1 MDNKEYIQIPKEDFE
16 KMYKTVNKVMK
27 ILKRDYND
35 LKIAREILSKQLN
48 NLENILNEKII
59 KDLMKARTHVGVVTF
74 SLSFH
79 YIDLK
84 EDVLKILKKA
94 KKEQIDKKQNSNK

>member
-1 MDNKEYIQIPKEDFE
+1 MNNKEYIQIPKEDFE
-16 KMYKTVNKVMK
+16 KKYKTVNKVMK

-35 LKIAREILSKQLN
+35 LKIAYDLLGKQLN

-59 KDLMKARTHVGVVTF
+59 KDLIKVKTHIGVVTF

-79 YIDLK
+79 YVDLK
-84 EDVLKILKKA
+84 EDVKAILKKA
-94 KKEQIDKKQNSNK
+94 KKEQIDKKQNNNR